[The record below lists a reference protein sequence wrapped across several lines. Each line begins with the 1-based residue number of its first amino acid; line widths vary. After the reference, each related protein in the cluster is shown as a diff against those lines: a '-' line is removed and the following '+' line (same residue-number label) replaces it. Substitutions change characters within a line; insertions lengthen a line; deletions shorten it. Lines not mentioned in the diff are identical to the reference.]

1 MTSLDFTES
10 QRDREIQL
18 LLTEIG
24 FLVEEAVGD
33 ANAAFAALRIPDDSE
48 FRTNR
53 HPDHLPELDRFAITR
68 HVATIERYVRNQAWD
83 SRIAMDIKALDV
95 IAERVFSP
103 SVVESY
109 EEEHAEH
116 PPLKPK
122 PDVDSDNGNGQS
134 RGLYYLGILHSLL
147 GHAKARLKVD
157 KGEPLTLGEIALLT
171 NSREATVMTAAHRAN
186 FDTHEEG
193 SRRLANPSE
202 PSVLEWMK
210 GRGYQPTRREPE
222 TEGAHA
228 AKANRGEAPVP
239 EYFTVP
245 VASDGS
251 WFSPRCA
258 TAGGYTIGAK
268 GDEMRHQDYFEAL
281 AALMKMKSPK
291 WRRPNT
297 SGNRGI
303 VTATRYERVTRAEIE
318 QVLNDHPK

>member
-1 MTSLDFTES
+1 MTSLDFTEN

-18 LLTEIG
+18 LLAEIG
-24 FLVEEAVGD
+24 FLIEEAVGD
-33 ANAAFAALRIPDDSE
+33 ANAAFAALGIPDDSD

-53 HPDHLPELDRFAITR
+53 HPDHLPDLNRFAVTR
-68 HVATIERYVRNQAWD
+68 HVATIERYVRHQAWD
-83 SRIAMDIKALDV
+83 SRIAKDIKALDV

-109 EEEHAEH
+109 EEERAEH
-116 PPLKPK
+116 PPVKPK
-122 PDVDSDNGNGQS
+122 TEVASENDNEQS
-134 RGLYYLGILHSLL
+134 LGVYYLGILHTLL
-147 GHAKARLKVD
+147 AHAKARLKVD

-186 FDTHEEG
+186 FETHEEG
-193 SRRLANPSE
+193 SRRLANPAE

-222 TEGAHA
+222 ATGVHA
-228 AKANRGEAPVP
+228 AKSERGEAPAP

-268 GDEMRHQDYFEAL
+268 GDEIRHRDYFEAL

-318 QVLNDHPK
+318 QILNDRPK